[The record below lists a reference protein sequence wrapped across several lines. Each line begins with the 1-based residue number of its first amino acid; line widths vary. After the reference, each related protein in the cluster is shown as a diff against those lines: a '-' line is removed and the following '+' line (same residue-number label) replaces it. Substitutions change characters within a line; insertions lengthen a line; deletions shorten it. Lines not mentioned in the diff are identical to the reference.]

1 MTRRIFII
9 RHGNTFDSS
18 ADARRIGAATD
29 IPLVESGRVQADRL
43 GGWFAER
50 SLPIRCIHSSPLQR
64 ARETAMRIAAAT
76 GHAFTGTLP
85 WLSEIDHGPDE
96 GRPEAE
102 VLDRIGARALADW
115 DEQGIAPDGWIVD
128 APARLAAWRKWFAR
142 EVEGE
147 GADLLVTS
155 NGAARFALLAS
166 GLPSASLKLRT
177 GAVGEL
183 AVESDGEVR
192 LIRWDERP

>member
-9 RHGNTFDSS
+9 RHGNTFDSR

-29 IPLVESGRVQADRL
+29 IPLVESGRVQAGRL
-43 GGWFAER
+43 GSWFAARE
-50 SLPIRCIHSSPLQR
+50 LPIRCIHSSPLQR
-64 ARETAMRIAAAT
+64 ARETAMRIAAT
-76 GHAFTGTLP
+76 THHAFDGTLP

-102 VLDRIGARALADW
+102 VLDRIGAQALADW
-115 DEQGIAPDGWIVD
+115 DEHGIVPDGWVVD
-128 APARLAAWRKWFAR
+128 APARIAAWKKWFAM
-142 EVEGE
+142 EGEGE
-147 GADLLVTS
+147 GAELLVTS

-166 GLPSASLKLRT
+166 GLLSKSLKLRT
-177 GAVGEL
+177 GAWGEL

>member
-1 MTRRIFII
+1 
-9 RHGNTFDSS
+9 
-18 ADARRIGAATD
+18 
-29 IPLVESGRVQADRL
+29 
-43 GGWFAER
+43 
-50 SLPIRCIHSSPLQR
+50 
-64 ARETAMRIAAAT
+64 MRIAAAT

-128 APARLAAWRKWFAR
+128 APARLSAWSKWFAR

-147 GADLLVTS
+147 GAELLVTS

-166 GLPSASLKLRT
+166 ELPPTSLKLRT
-177 GAVGEL
+177 GALGEL

>member
-18 ADARRIGAATD
+18 AGARRIGAATD
-29 IPLVESGRVQADRL
+29 IRLVESGRAQADRL
-43 GGWFAER
+43 GSWFAARE
-50 SLPIRCIHSSPLQR
+50 LPIRCIHSSPLQR
-64 ARETAMRIAAAT
+64 ARETAMRIAAT
-76 GHAFTGTLP
+76 THHAFDGTLP

-102 VLDRIGARALADW
+102 VLDRIGAQALADW
-115 DEQGIAPDGWIVD
+115 DEHGIVPEGWIVD
-128 APARLAAWRKWFAR
+128 APARIAAWKKWFAI
-142 EVEGE
+142 EDEGTE
-147 GADLLVTS
+147 LLVTS

-166 GLPSASLKLRT
+166 GLQFKSLKLRT
-177 GAVGEL
+177 GALGEL